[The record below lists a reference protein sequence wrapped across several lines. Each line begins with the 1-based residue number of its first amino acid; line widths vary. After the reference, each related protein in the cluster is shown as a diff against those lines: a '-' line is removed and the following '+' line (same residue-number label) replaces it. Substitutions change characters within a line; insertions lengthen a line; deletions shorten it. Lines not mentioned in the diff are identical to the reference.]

1 MLETAMDLQLL
12 HRAASAYYVDG
23 VRQAEVAARLGVS
36 RPTVSKLL
44 AEARRIGMVRF
55 EVLEPPTAD
64 LPDLAARLQ
73 DVLGV
78 RSVRIAPGNQVQR
91 DYRGIG
97 DLLGEELRSLDLQRG
112 DVLLI
117 SSGKT
122 TYAVSGMP
130 GLPELPGVVIA
141 PTVGGQQETDPSFQT
156 NEIVRRFADRTRAE
170 PKFMFAPASPSE
182 QLWESLQADPSFRE
196 ITDLW
201 ARARAVVVGIG
212 EPYQGRA
219 ALTSVVPR
227 DEPALLPAVGDI
239 NLHFYDIAGH
249 PVRGEYLVVDA
260 ATRVVVSWG
269 FAGSDELP
277 AGAST
282 VEFVLTPTASGTRVD
297 LLHAGLPD
305 SAVPG
310 HADGWT
316 HFAPRLVIAAAGGDT
331 GPDDWQPSAD

>member
-23 VRQAEVAARLGVS
+23 VRQAEVAERLGVS

-64 LPDLAARLQ
+64 LPDLGARLQ

-239 NLHFYDIAGH
+239 NLHFYDIDGH
-249 PVRGEYLVVDA
+249 PVSYPGSELLVRPPRALLNALPTSIAMAAGERKAPSILAGARTGLYTTLLTDETTAQAVLALAA
-260 ATRVVVSWG
+260 ATG
-269 FAGSDELP
+269 
-277 AGAST
+277 
-282 VEFVLTPTASGTRVD
+282 
-297 LLHAGLPD
+297 
-305 SAVPG
+305 
-310 HADGWT
+310 
-316 HFAPRLVIAAAGGDT
+316 
-331 GPDDWQPSAD
+331 

>member
-23 VRQAEVAARLGVS
+23 LRQAEVAERLGVS

-112 DVLLI
+112 EVLLI

-227 DEPALLPAVGDI
+227 DEPALVPAVGDI
-239 NLHFYDIAGH
+239 NLHFYDIDGH
-249 PVRGEYLVVDA
+249 PVSYPGSELLVRPPRELLNALPTSIAMAAGERKAPSILAGARTGLYTTLLTDEPTAQAVLALVA
-260 ATRVVVSWG
+260 ATG
-269 FAGSDELP
+269 
-277 AGAST
+277 
-282 VEFVLTPTASGTRVD
+282 
-297 LLHAGLPD
+297 
-305 SAVPG
+305 
-310 HADGWT
+310 
-316 HFAPRLVIAAAGGDT
+316 
-331 GPDDWQPSAD
+331 

>member
-64 LPDLAARLQ
+64 LPDLGARLQ

-112 DVLLI
+112 EVLLI

-227 DEPALLPAVGDI
+227 DETALLPAVGDI
-239 NLHFYDIAGH
+239 NLHFYDIDGH
-249 PVRGEYLVVDA
+249 PVSYPGSERLVRPPRALLTALPTSIAMAAGERKAPSIL
-260 ATRVVVSWG
+260 
-269 FAGSDELP
+269 
-277 AGAST
+277 AGARAGLYT
-282 VEFVLTPTASGTRVD
+282 TLLTDEPTAQ
-297 LLHAGLPD
+297 
-305 SAVPG
+305 AVL
-310 HADGWT
+310 A
-316 HFAPRLVIAAAGGDT
+316 LAASMG
-331 GPDDWQPSAD
+331 

>member
-23 VRQAEVAARLGVS
+23 VRQAEVAERLGVS

-73 DVLGV
+73 EVLGV

-112 DVLLI
+112 EVLLI

-227 DEPALLPAVGDI
+227 DEPALVPAVGDI
-239 NLHFYDIAGH
+239 NLHFYDIDGH
-249 PVRGEYLVVDA
+249 PVSYPGSELLVRPPRELLNALPTSIAMAAGERKAPSIL
-260 ATRVVVSWG
+260 
-269 FAGSDELP
+269 
-277 AGAST
+277 AGART
-282 VEFVLTPTASGTRVD
+282 GLYTTLLTDEPTAQ
-297 LLHAGLPD
+297 
-305 SAVPG
+305 AVLALAVSMG
-310 HADGWT
+310 
-316 HFAPRLVIAAAGGDT
+316 
-331 GPDDWQPSAD
+331 

>member
-1 MLETAMDLQLL
+1 
-12 HRAASAYYVDG
+12 
-23 VRQAEVAARLGVS
+23 
-36 RPTVSKLL
+36 
-44 AEARRIGMVRF
+44 MVRF

-112 DVLLI
+112 EVLLI

-227 DEPALLPAVGDI
+227 DEPALVPAVGDI
-239 NLHFYDIAGH
+239 NLHFYDIDGH
-249 PVRGEYLVVDA
+249 PVSYPGSELLVRPPRELLNALPTSIAMAAGERKAPSIL
-260 ATRVVVSWG
+260 
-269 FAGSDELP
+269 
-277 AGAST
+277 AGARSGLYT
-282 VEFVLTPTASGTRVD
+282 TLLTDEPTAQ
-297 LLHAGLPD
+297 
-305 SAVPG
+305 AVLALAVSMG
-310 HADGWT
+310 
-316 HFAPRLVIAAAGGDT
+316 
-331 GPDDWQPSAD
+331 

>member
-23 VRQAEVAARLGVS
+23 ARQAEVAARLGVS

-64 LPDLAARLQ
+64 LPDLGARLQ

-78 RSVRIAPGNQVQR
+78 RSVRIAAGNQVQR

-112 DVLLI
+112 EVLLI

-170 PKFMFAPASPSE
+170 PRFMFAPASPSE

-227 DEPALLPAVGDI
+227 DETALLPAVGDI
-239 NLHFYDIAGH
+239 NLHFYDIDGH
-249 PVRGEYLVVDA
+249 PVSYPGSERLVRPPRALLTALPTSIAMAAGERKAPSIL
-260 ATRVVVSWG
+260 
-269 FAGSDELP
+269 
-277 AGAST
+277 AGARAGLYT
-282 VEFVLTPTASGTRVD
+282 TLLTDEPTAQ
-297 LLHAGLPD
+297 
-305 SAVPG
+305 AVL
-310 HADGWT
+310 A
-316 HFAPRLVIAAAGGDT
+316 LAASMG
-331 GPDDWQPSAD
+331 

>member
-23 VRQAEVAARLGVS
+23 VRQAEVAERLGVS

-170 PKFMFAPASPSE
+170 PRFMFAPASPSE

-227 DEPALLPAVGDI
+227 DETALLPAVGDI
-239 NLHFYDIAGH
+239 NLHFYDIDGH
-249 PVRGEYLVVDA
+249 PVSYPGSERLVRPPRALLTALPTSIAMAAGERKAPSIL
-260 ATRVVVSWG
+260 
-269 FAGSDELP
+269 
-277 AGAST
+277 AGARAGLYT
-282 VEFVLTPTASGTRVD
+282 TLLTDEPTAQ
-297 LLHAGLPD
+297 
-305 SAVPG
+305 AVL
-310 HADGWT
+310 A
-316 HFAPRLVIAAAGGDT
+316 LVASMG
-331 GPDDWQPSAD
+331 

>member
-23 VRQAEVAARLGVS
+23 ARQAEVAERLGVS

-64 LPDLAARLQ
+64 LPDLGARLQ

-112 DVLLI
+112 EVLLI

-170 PKFMFAPASPSE
+170 PRFMFAPASPSE

-227 DEPALLPAVGDI
+227 DETALLPAVGDI
-239 NLHFYDIAGH
+239 NLHFYDIDGH
-249 PVRGEYLVVDA
+249 PVSYPGSELLVRPPRALLTALPTSIAMAAGERKAPSIL
-260 ATRVVVSWG
+260 
-269 FAGSDELP
+269 
-277 AGAST
+277 AGARAGLYT
-282 VEFVLTPTASGTRVD
+282 TLLTDEPTAQ
-297 LLHAGLPD
+297 
-305 SAVPG
+305 AVL
-310 HADGWT
+310 A
-316 HFAPRLVIAAAGGDT
+316 LAASMG
-331 GPDDWQPSAD
+331 

>member
-23 VRQAEVAARLGVS
+23 VRQAEVAERLGVS

-73 DVLGV
+73 EVLGV

-227 DEPALLPAVGDI
+227 DEPALVPAVGDI
-239 NLHFYDIAGH
+239 NLHFYDIDGH
-249 PVRGEYLVVDA
+249 PVSYPGSELLVRPPRELLNALPTSIAMAAGERKAPSIL
-260 ATRVVVSWG
+260 
-269 FAGSDELP
+269 
-277 AGAST
+277 AGART
-282 VEFVLTPTASGTRVD
+282 GLYTTLLTDEPTAQ
-297 LLHAGLPD
+297 
-305 SAVPG
+305 AVLALAVSMG
-310 HADGWT
+310 
-316 HFAPRLVIAAAGGDT
+316 
-331 GPDDWQPSAD
+331 

>member
-23 VRQAEVAARLGVS
+23 VRQAEVAERLGVS

-112 DVLLI
+112 EVLLI

-227 DEPALLPAVGDI
+227 DEPALVPAVGDI
-239 NLHFYDIAGH
+239 NLNFYDIDGH
-249 PVRGEYLVVDA
+249 PVSYPGSELLVRPPRELLNALPTSIAMAAGERKAPSIL
-260 ATRVVVSWG
+260 
-269 FAGSDELP
+269 
-277 AGAST
+277 AGARSGLYT
-282 VEFVLTPTASGTRVD
+282 TLLTDEPTAQ
-297 LLHAGLPD
+297 
-305 SAVPG
+305 AVLALAVSMG
-310 HADGWT
+310 
-316 HFAPRLVIAAAGGDT
+316 
-331 GPDDWQPSAD
+331 

>member
-23 VRQAEVAARLGVS
+23 VRQAEVAERLGVS

-112 DVLLI
+112 EVLLI

-227 DEPALLPAVGDI
+227 DEPALVPAVGDI
-239 NLHFYDIAGH
+239 NLHFYDIDGH
-249 PVRGEYLVVDA
+249 PVSYPGSELLVRPPRELLNALPTSIAMAAGERKAPSILAGARTGLYTTLLTDEPTAQAVLALA
-260 ATRVVVSWG
+260 AT
-269 FAGSDELP
+269 
-277 AGAST
+277 
-282 VEFVLTPTASGTRVD
+282 
-297 LLHAGLPD
+297 
-305 SAVPG
+305 
-310 HADGWT
+310 
-316 HFAPRLVIAAAGGDT
+316 T
-331 GPDDWQPSAD
+331 G

>member
-23 VRQAEVAARLGVS
+23 VRQAEVAERLGVS

-112 DVLLI
+112 EVLLI

-227 DEPALLPAVGDI
+227 DEPALVPAVGDI
-239 NLHFYDIAGH
+239 NLHFYDIDGH
-249 PVRGEYLVVDA
+249 PVSYPGSELLVRPPRELLNALPTSIAMAAGERKAPSIL
-260 ATRVVVSWG
+260 
-269 FAGSDELP
+269 
-277 AGAST
+277 AGART
-282 VEFVLTPTASGTRVD
+282 GLYTTLLTDEPTAQ
-297 LLHAGLPD
+297 
-305 SAVPG
+305 AVL
-310 HADGWT
+310 ALAVT
-316 HFAPRLVIAAAGGDT
+316 T
-331 GPDDWQPSAD
+331 G

>member
-23 VRQAEVAARLGVS
+23 VRQAEVAERLGVS

-73 DVLGV
+73 NVLGV

-112 DVLLI
+112 EVLLI

-227 DEPALLPAVGDI
+227 DEPAMVPAVGDI
-239 NLHFYDIAGH
+239 NLHFYDIDGH
-249 PVRGEYLVVDA
+249 PVSYPGSELLVRPPRELLNALPTSIAMAAGERKAPSIL
-260 ATRVVVSWG
+260 
-269 FAGSDELP
+269 
-277 AGAST
+277 AGART
-282 VEFVLTPTASGTRVD
+282 GLYTTLLTDEPTAQ
-297 LLHAGLPD
+297 
-305 SAVPG
+305 AVLALAVSMG
-310 HADGWT
+310 
-316 HFAPRLVIAAAGGDT
+316 
-331 GPDDWQPSAD
+331 

>member
-1 MLETAMDLQLL
+1 DGAVRGAGVVAPVPAVIAPPPRAVIAADHPATVGPARGAGRGSVPQHRPAFTRIIGASPAAPGPGHGLDGEGGASMLETAMDLQLL

-23 VRQAEVAARLGVS
+23 VRQAEVAERLGVS

-112 DVLLI
+112 EVLLI

-227 DEPALLPAVGDI
+227 DEPALVPAVGDI
-239 NLHFYDIAGH
+239 NLHF
-249 PVRGEYLVVDA
+249 
-260 ATRVVVSWG
+260 
-269 FAGSDELP
+269 
-277 AGAST
+277 
-282 VEFVLTPTASGTRVD
+282 
-297 LLHAGLPD
+297 
-305 SAVPG
+305 
-310 HADGWT
+310 
-316 HFAPRLVIAAAGGDT
+316 
-331 GPDDWQPSAD
+331 